1 MTTNEEVSALIS
13 YLQALVEVQK
23 GGEIRVF
30 AEMRRT
36 IAKLERLLNE

>member
-1 MTTNEEVSALIS
+1 MNKSEEIQALIA

-36 IAKLERLLNE
+36 ISKLEKLLND